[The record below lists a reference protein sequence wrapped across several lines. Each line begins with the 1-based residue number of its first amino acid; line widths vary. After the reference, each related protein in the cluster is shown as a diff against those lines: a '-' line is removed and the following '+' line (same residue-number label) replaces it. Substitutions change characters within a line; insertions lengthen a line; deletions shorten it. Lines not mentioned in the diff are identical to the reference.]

1 MKMDPWIEL
10 IEDNGWT
17 DMQLSSLIAA
27 AEVILYERRLADYIV
42 ASVEWDT

>member
-17 DMQLSSLIAA
+17 DMQLSQLIAA
-27 AEVILYERRLADYIV
+27 AESILYERALADYTTRNQH
-42 ASVEWDT
+42 E